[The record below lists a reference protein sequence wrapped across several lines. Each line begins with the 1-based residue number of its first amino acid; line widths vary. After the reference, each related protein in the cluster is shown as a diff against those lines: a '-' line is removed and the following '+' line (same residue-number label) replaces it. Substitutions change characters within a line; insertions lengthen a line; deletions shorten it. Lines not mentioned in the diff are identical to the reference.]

1 MTTFDELITRARD
14 DEQRHQ
20 RDMNRNLAEIRAM
33 HARLREQGRERLTPT
48 EDAYVARCQR
58 DYDQSQALRD
68 AARAQVAELRDA
80 QGEEERVDGLMAR
93 SQPDPATAG
102 AGLGGTW
109 RVGEAGGGG
118 RTTSDGPAAWVRST
132 DGKPATVE
140 RGGRFADHHVVR
152 QYAAARHNAEQAIIG
167 QHGGIGQ
174 QVRAL
179 ATTGG
184 GQAVVPTEWAGQI
197 IDRARNLAA
206 VLRAGAEIVPMD
218 AKTVQIGRLTGDPT
232 AAFRTEGSAITA
244 SDPTFDN
251 VTLEAKTLSAL
262 TIGSMEWFQDAI
274 NADELVE
281 EAIAQAIALQL
292 DLVGLYG
299 GITSGAGTINL
310 PYPNP
315 NPRGVLATLQAVA
328 PTSVLGTAAANGTVQ
343 TAATFWSEIIDTI
356 YTPRDNNESP
366 NALLWNSK
374 AARKYA
380 KATDTT
386 GQPLA
391 VPADMQ
397 QMARFVTNQIPS
409 YTKGT
414 GQNMTDVFV
423 GRWPLMLIGQRLA
436 LNIQVLTER
445 YAEQGQIGIVAHW
458 RGDIALA
465 RPKAFAVFQAIQG
478 A

>member
-1 MTTFDELITRARD
+1 MPTIDELIGQAEDVERA
-14 DEQRHQ
+14 
-20 RDMNRNLAEIRAM
+20 AERTIAEHTAEVRAIAAKM
-33 HARLREQGRERLTPT
+33 QAAGQERLTAAQN
-48 EDAYVARCQR
+48 AYVTRLMEQTKAAQADRAGAQAR
-58 DYDQSQALRD
+58 LK
-68 AARAQVAELRDA
+68 ELRTVRA
-80 QGEEERVDGLMAR
+80 EEDEVQRLMAQR
-93 SQPDPATAG
+93 SPAPGMPGG
-102 AGLGGTW
+102 AGRDETYRIGTTD
-109 RVGEAGGGG
+109 GQG
-118 RTTSDGPAAWVRST
+118 RGVDGPARWVRST
-132 DGKPATVE
+132 DGKPAVVE
-140 RGGRFADHHVVR
+140 RGERFADHHVVR
-152 QYAAARHNAEQAIIG
+152 QYAAARHHAEQAIIG

-206 VLRAGAEIVPMD
+206 VLQAGAQIVPMD

-232 AAFRTEGSAITA
+232 AGFRTEGSAITA

-251 VTLEAKTLSAL
+251 VTLDAKTLSAL
-262 TIGSMEWFQDAI
+262 TIGSMEWFQDAV

-299 GITSGAGTINL
+299 GVTSGAGTINL

-315 NPRGVLATLQAVA
+315 NPRGVLATLQALA
-328 PTSVLGTAAANGTVQ
+328 PTSVLGTAATNGTVQ

-391 VPADMQ
+391 VPPDIQ
-397 QMARFVTNQIPS
+397 QMARLTTNQIPS

-414 GQNMTDVFV
+414 GLNMTDVFV
-423 GRWPLMLIGQRLA
+423 GRWPLLLIGQRLS
-436 LNIQVLTER
+436 LEIQVLTER

-458 RGDIALA
+458 RGDVALA
-465 RPKAFAVFQAIQG
+465 RPRAFAVFQAIQG